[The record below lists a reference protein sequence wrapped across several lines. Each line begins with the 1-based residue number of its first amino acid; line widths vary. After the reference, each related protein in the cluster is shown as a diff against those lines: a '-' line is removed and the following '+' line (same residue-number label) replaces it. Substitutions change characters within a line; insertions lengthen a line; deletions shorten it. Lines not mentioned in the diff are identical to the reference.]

1 MIRKIQKP
9 LSVFAIGLLLFISV
23 LATCTPFLKIQTAQA
38 QTFEQRIPSFGLYC
52 EDKAV
57 IQSGAV
63 KYNLS
68 DAEAIKQGKATIQSS
83 YQIEAVNRTVEFAIP
98 FISSAEKAPLFS
110 ITANEQKI
118 NTSIWYGN
126 TFFSCDDDTD
136 FESLIADTYSTDID
150 ETVTGTLYTITPDNE
165 TISIEL
171 SFAEGKHNSFI
182 YDTSNQITAA
192 NSADGTNT
200 WTLKNAQIKQ
210 EYKFFIVGE
219 ITDHSFSCSSTYT
232 TETIT
237 CKEFIDRQYEYLKEL
252 YDEYGIA
259 VDFLYSIFN
268 RVLQNSL
275 SAKYD
280 TLFFDAI
287 NIQRLNVYKFS
298 LQLNAATLIN
308 YELPVD
314 IQRNYAFTP
323 TIYLLEQK
331 SLGNYPIRYVAEL
344 NEEIP
349 YIIEASAKYNKDGL
363 TYTTETAD
371 DYYFVFSSSEKPQSI
386 YDEPYKMEWWRIALF
401 VIAGVAGC
409 VLIVCVTYLI
419 VSAVRNKKHK

>member
-1 MIRKIQKP
+1 MNKKIQKP
-9 LSVFAIGLLLFISV
+9 MSLCTLGLLFLILLV
-23 LATCTPFLKIQTAQA
+23 ICTPFLQVQSAQA

-52 EDKAV
+52 EDTAV
-57 IQSGAV
+57 IQTGTV
-63 KYNLS
+63 KCDLS
-68 DAEAIKQGKATIQSS
+68 DAETVAQGKATIQSS
-83 YQIEAVNRTVEFAIP
+83 YQVAAVNRTVEFVIP
-98 FISSAEKAPLFS
+98 FISSADSAPLFS
-110 ITANEQKI
+110 ITANGQKI
-118 NTSIWYGN
+118 DGSIWYGN
-126 TFFSCDDDTD
+126 HFFSSDDDTD
-136 FESLIADTYSTDID
+136 FQSLIADTYSTDID
-150 ETVTGTLYTITPDNE
+150 EAVQGTLYTITPDDE

-171 SFAEGKHNSFI
+171 SFTEGKQNSYI
-182 YDTSNQITAA
+182 YDTSNHLTASD
-192 NSADGTNT
+192 SADGTHT
-200 WTLKNAQIKQ
+200 WTLNNALIKP

-219 ITDHSFSCSSTYT
+219 NTDHAFLCSSEYT

-287 NIQRLNVYKFS
+287 NLQRFNVYKFS
-298 LQLNAATLIN
+298 LQLDTTTLIN
-308 YELPVD
+308 YEQPVD
-314 IQRNYAFTP
+314 VQRNYAFTP

-331 SLGNYPIRYVAEL
+331 NLGSYPIHYTVEL
-344 NEEIP
+344 NDEIP

-371 DYYFVFSSSEKPQSI
+371 DYYFVFSSSQKPQSI
-386 YDEPYKMEWWRIALF
+386 YDEPYKMESWRIALF
-401 VIAGVAGC
+401 VVAGVAGC
-409 VLIVCVTYLI
+409 VLIASSTYLI
-419 VSAVRNKKHK
+419 VSAVKNKKHK